1 VIRRLLALF
10 ALVCGFA
17 AAQGRPIP
25 VLFDTDIGDDID
37 DALALALALQ
47 SPELDVR
54 AVTTVI
60 DRSAERTRLAWKELG
75 LYGRRDIALATGS
88 DEPFLDAKH
97 PMRARQF
104 EVLTAEDTSPEA
116 ARRRAA
122 DLIIETVL
130 NSPEKLTIIPVGPLT
145 NIALALKIEPR
156 IKDKIE
162 RIVLMGGAFT
172 MLIPEYNI
180 VRDRI
185 ASEIVFRSGV
195 PITAVGLD
203 VTTKCKLEGR
213 DLDRMR
219 AADNPAS
226 KFLVR
231 LIELWQ
237 DGHPN
242 QYPMLHDPLAVASA
256 IRPGLIET
264 QLGAVS
270 VETASPNTY
279 GLTMFTPADRV
290 KDRPA
295 TTQVARQVNVR
306 AFLDMFVERLSAPPR
321 GVR

>member
-1 VIRRLLALF
+1 MIRKLLALL
-10 ALVCGFA
+10 AVSCGLA
-17 AAQGRPIP
+17 MGQTRPIP

-37 DALALALALQ
+37 DALALGLALQ

-75 LYGRRDIALATGS
+75 LYGRRDIALGTGA
-88 DEPFLDAKH
+88 DEPLLDARN

-104 EVLTAEDTSPEA
+104 EVLTAEDTTPEA

-122 DLIIETVL
+122 DLIVDTLL
-130 NSPEKLTIIPVGPLT
+130 NSPDKLTIVPVGPLT
-145 NIALALKIEPR
+145 NIALALKLQPQ
-156 IKDKIE
+156 IKEKIE
-162 RIVLMGGAFT
+162 RIVLMGGAFDR
-172 MLIPEYNI
+172 LVPEYNI

-185 ASEIVFRSGV
+185 AAEIVFRSGV
-195 PITAVGLD
+195 PVTAVGLD

-213 DLDRMR
+213 DLERMR
-219 AADNPAS
+219 AAENPAS

-242 QYPMLHDPLAVASA
+242 QYPTLHDPLAVASVV
-256 IRPGLIET
+256 RPGLIET
-264 QLGAVS
+264 
-270 VETASPNTY
+270 E
-279 GLTMFTPADRV
+279 DRV

-295 TTQVARQVNVR
+295 NTQVARQVNVR
-306 AFLDMFVERLSAPPR
+306 AFLDMFVERLSGPPR
-321 GVR
+321 GAR